1 MVYNFETRMVEEL
14 IHIKSDDKESDNK
27 MSEIVQSFSKLCVSK
42 DTSEARGIEA
52 GSLWANNPSAVGCS
66 KDIKTLKVGGPEDDS
81 TFEAHPDEE
90 NSKDSRWLLKSVK
103 IQEDLQIQVFTSIRV
118 NSWK

>member
-1 MVYNFETRMVEEL
+1 MVEEL

-52 GSLWANNPSAVGCS
+52 GSL
-66 KDIKTLKVGGPEDDS
+66 
-81 TFEAHPDEE
+81 
-90 NSKDSRWLLKSVK
+90 
-103 IQEDLQIQVFTSIRV
+103 
-118 NSWK
+118 